1 MIYLLQER
9 IFKIEELKKYGL
21 NLIQLREEI
30 SERLNWLLT
39 TENYDSKKVKNLMAN
54 ERKVNNLITNGIL
67 KGNK

>member
-67 KGNK
+67 KGTR